1 MPPNNLSFAWLEKRL
16 RAVPEGPSANLT
28 MPTWAIVWL
37 AIGTAGA
44 LLGLAPS
51 VMIKLMTPQMWM
63 ATMAKTGLWI
73 EVAGY
78 APVFIR
84 MLLLLVRDMW
94 NWRQGVIEQW
104 DHDLAQ
110 FRVLSNELARLPG
123 PAIAE
128 HLRFARDGQAR
139 LASKASLMFGS
150 VDRLGFLPVAV
161 AIALQ
166 IKTMGDV
173 SALPA
178 WQALLGIFFA
188 VQYLIAILMARMK
201 LRLQL
206 YEMVLTDVLQKQ
218 AAGLAAGTVQGF
230 SPTDLNRQP

>member
-16 RAVPEGPSANLT
+16 RAVPDGPSANLT

-78 APVFIR
+78 FPVFMR
-84 MLLLLVRDMW
+84 TLWFLVRDMW

-110 FRVLSNELARLPG
+110 FRVLSNELAQLPG
-123 PAIAE
+123 AAVAE
-128 HLRFARDGQAR
+128 HLRFAADCQAR
-139 LASKASLMFGS
+139 LASKASLLFGN
-150 VDRLGFLPVAV
+150 VDKLGFLPVAV
-161 AIALQ
+161 TIALQ
-166 IKTMGDV
+166 VKTLGDV
-173 SALPA
+173 SSLPA

-188 VQYLIAILMARMK
+188 VQYLIAILAARMK

-206 YEMVLTDVLQKQ
+206 YEMVLSDALQKRVSS
-218 AAGLAAGTVQGF
+218 AAPGSV
-230 SPTDLNRQP
+230 